1 MGDLGAL
8 QSEPRR
14 EQIERVILL
23 LKISAAAF
31 VQVRDVTG
39 DGVGG
44 MGMGM
49 GGGGL
54 VDKGWRD
61 GLLRA
66 CGGLR
71 AQQVNGCGPER
82 RNTGF
87 TLHSEARRGRQI
99 RTKGHPQLPRFGSL
113 HIQ

>member
-23 LKISAAAF
+23 LKLSAAAF

-39 DGVGG
+39 DGGG
-44 MGMGM
+44 TGAGES
-49 GGGGL
+49 GSL
-54 VDKGWRD
+54 
-61 GLLRA
+61 
-66 CGGLR
+66 GLR
-71 AQQVNGCGPER
+71 AQQVNGCGPDR

-87 TLHSEARRGRQI
+87 NLKSEARRGRRI
-99 RTKGHPQLPRFGSL
+99 RAKGHPQAPRLGPL
-113 HIQ
+113 HIH

>member
-23 LKISAAAF
+23 LKLSAAAF

-39 DGVGG
+39 NVGGVGG
-44 MGMGM
+44 SWRN
-49 GGGGL
+49 GGAWGL
-54 VDKGWRD
+54 
-61 GLLRA
+61 
-66 CGGLR
+66 LR
-71 AQQVNGCGPER
+71 AQQVNGCGPDR

-87 TLHSEARRGRQI
+87 NLNGEARRGRRIKAQ
-99 RTKGHPQLPRFGSL
+99 GHPQLR
-113 HIQ
+113 